1 MKLIIKDLCKS
12 IKNKKIINNVN
23 VEFESGNIY
32 GIIGGGDKRIF
43 LKLLCS
49 FCTPDSGY
57 ILQDDYNYSKK
68 KEFPKNTR
76 VSLNIENFFEDLTGY
91 ENLKKIAKIENKIT
105 NKDIDV
111 ALKNVFLFDAKNVK
125 FKKYTLDMKNK
136 LSIAQ
141 VIMEKPGCII
151 LDEPFNYM
159 EQVDIKQIKN
169 VLRELKESGCLIIV
183 ASYIK
188 DELYDF
194 CDKVY
199 EFSNGKLVEHLN

>member
-23 VEFESGNIY
+23 VEFESGNVY

-57 ILQDDYNYSKK
+57 IMQDDYNYTKK

-91 ENLKKIAKIENKIT
+91 ENLKKISKINGKIT
-105 NKDIDV
+105 DKDIDSV
-111 ALKNVFLFDAKNVK
+111 LKEVFLFDAKNIK

-141 VIMEKPGCII
+141 TIMEKTKCII

-159 EQVDIKQIKN
+159 EQSDINQIKK
-169 VLRELKESGCLIIV
+169 VLLELKESGCLIIV

-199 EFSNGKLVEHLN
+199 EFSNGKLVEYLN

>member
-49 FCTPDSGY
+49 FCAPDSGY

-76 VSLNIENFFEDLTGY
+76 VSLNIENFFEDLTGH
-91 ENLKKIAKIENKIT
+91 ENLNKIAKIENKIID
-105 NKDIDV
+105 KDIDS
-111 ALKNVFLFDAKNVK
+111 ALKNVFLFDAINVK

-188 DELYDF
+188 DELYDL

-199 EFSNGKLVEHLN
+199 EFSNGKLVEHLI